1 MLKIEQVPGQIR
13 TLYLLM
19 ELQLLCGGVQLPEV
33 LFSPTA

>member
-19 ELQLLCGGVQLPEV
+19 EIQLLCGGVQLLEV
-33 LFSPTA
+33 FSPTA